1 MPQRMLSLAS
11 FFSIEAREYAHI
23 TFDAAARTTVRNV
36 ILGFC
41 AGILIAALYA
51 FYQKTIP
58 GGIVRTLLRCEAFSE
73 DTAKTAAE
81 LGWER
86 NILFRFEL
94 AHNGMLK
101 KLIRTVSAPA
111 DAAEGEETEAELR
124 YYIPQELKYRAEVRF
139 DKQGS
144 GPVGLIVTLAL
155 TLLLSIA
162 LIRLLPALLGV
173 VDRLLG

>member
-1 MPQRMLSLAS
+1 M
-11 FFSIEAREYAHI
+11 
-23 TFDAAARTTVRNV
+23 
-36 ILGFC
+36 
-41 AGILIAALYA
+41 
-51 FYQKTIP
+51 
-58 GGIVRTLLRCEAFSE
+58 
-73 DTAKTAAE
+73 
-81 LGWER
+81 
-86 NILFRFEL
+86 
-94 AHNGMLK
+94 
-101 KLIRTVSAPA
+101 
-111 DAAEGEETEAELR
+111 R